1 MKKILLFLS
10 LSVFAISCNN
20 DFDVSAKPL
29 EATVNVDVNATAS
42 DESVCSYDFTLAVD
56 GDSKIYYVV
65 LPTSDP
71 VPTSYEIWNGEY
83 LNLFDEDDE
92 PIEIPVETVDLLA
105 DGIANLSVSDLASG
119 TSYTV
124 YAVSVNKSGSDLSDG
139 VRSEEIF
146 TTTFTVP
153 TYASLA
159 TATADF
165 AAATSFTGA
174 PSLGSDSDF
183 SPFTPT
189 VASVSSTQY
198 TFNTFWGTVFIA
210 EVFGNPA
217 YANQFNYGG
226 TLTINPDLTVTIVG
240 NAPAAWDNAGGS
252 GTYNP
257 CDKTITYRLNH
268 SLFTSG
274 GQPAPVDVV
283 VTLNN

>member
-20 DFDVSAKPL
+20 DFDVTADPSAPTVPVAFT
-29 EATVNVDVNATAS
+29 ATQS
-42 DESVCSYDFTLAVD
+42 EESVCTYNFDIAASEGVAT
-56 GDSKIYYVV
+56 IYYVV
-65 LPTSDP
+65 LPTADAA
-71 VPTSYEIWNGEY
+71 PTSSEIFNGEY
-83 LNLFDEDDE
+83 ADESASLD
-92 PIEIPVETVDLLA
+92 VETVDLLA
-105 DGIANLSVSDLASG
+105 GETSSFSAADLASG
-119 TSYTV
+119 TAYTV
-124 YAVSVNKSGSDLSDG
+124 YAVSVNVDG
-139 VRSEEIF
+139 IRSEQVF
-146 TTTFTVP
+146 TSSVSVP
-153 TYASLA
+153 EYASLA
-159 TATADF
+159 SATADF

-198 TFNTFWGTVFIA
+198 TFNTFWGTEFIA
-210 EVFGNPA
+210 EVFGNPT
-217 YANQFNYGG
+217 YVNQFNYGG

-240 NAPAAWDNAGGS
+240 NAPAAWDNAGGT

-257 CDKTITYRLNH
+257 CDKTLTYRLNH
-268 SLFTSG
+268 TLFTSG

>member
-20 DFDVSAKPL
+20 DFDVSAEPSAPTVPVAFT
-29 EATVNVDVNATAS
+29 ATQS
-42 DESVCSYDFTLAVD
+42 EESVCTYNFNITASEAVAT
-56 GDSKIYYVV
+56 IYYVV
-65 LPTSDP
+65 LPTADP
-71 VPTSYEIWNGEY
+71 APTSSEIFNGEY
-83 LNLFDEDDE
+83 ADESATLD
-92 PIEIPVETVDLLA
+92 VETVDLLA
-105 DGIANLSVSDLASG
+105 GETSSFSASDLASG
-119 TSYTV
+119 TAYTV
-124 YAVSVNKSGSDLSDG
+124 YAVSVNVDG
-139 VRSEEIF
+139 IRSEQVF
-146 TTTFTVP
+146 TSSVSVQE
-153 TYASLA
+153 YASLA
-159 TATADF
+159 SATADF

>member
-29 EATVNVDVNATAS
+29 AATVNVDVNATVS
-42 DESVCSYDFTLAVD
+42 DETVCSYDFTLAVD
-56 GDSKIYYVV
+56 GDAKVYYVV

-71 VPTSYEIWNGEY
+71 APTSSEIFNSEY
-83 LNLFDEDDE
+83 ADET
-92 PIEIPVETVDLLA
+92 PLSTETVDLAA
-105 DGIANLSVSDLASG
+105 DGIADLSVSDLASG

-124 YAVSVNKSGSDLSDG
+124 YAVSVNKSGSDLSEG
-139 VRSEEIF
+139 VRSEEVF
-146 TTTFTVP
+146 KTTFNVAE
-153 TYASLA
+153 YASLA
-159 TATADF
+159 NATADF

-189 VASVSSTQY
+189 VASVSATQY